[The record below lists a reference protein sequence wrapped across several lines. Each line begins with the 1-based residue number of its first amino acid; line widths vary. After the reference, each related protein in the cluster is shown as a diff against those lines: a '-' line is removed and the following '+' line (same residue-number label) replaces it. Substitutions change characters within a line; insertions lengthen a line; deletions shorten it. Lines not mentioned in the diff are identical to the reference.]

1 MSESRPGVLDHS
13 SATAAPRPSRPS
25 QAASAARRATTAA
38 LDHIVW
44 VLIVLFSLGVG
55 MANSFFLSV
64 ANLQNILVQATS
76 LGILVFAVS
85 FTLLIGEIDLSIIG
99 NMVFSGLIG
108 AELLLHGWPG
118 IPAILATIVVGV
130 AIGIANGI
138 FVAVVRMNSLISTL
152 AMGLLLQGAV
162 LAITKART
170 VQVVDTTYNYLGS
183 ASIGT
188 WPLMPLALLAV
199 VVVAAVVLGRTQ
211 WGRNI
216 YATGGNPRAALIAGI
231 NIRLIRI
238 SAFAAS
244 GFLSGLAGW
253 LAAAY
258 LSGVNVSS
266 GSTLLLYA
274 VAAPVIGG
282 VTLTG
287 GRGRVSG
294 MIGGALLISVIQVG
308 LQLINVSAY
317 DIQMIGGGMILAA
330 IGFDAVRI
338 RLNEYGRNV

>member
-1 MSESRPGVLDHS
+1 
-13 SATAAPRPSRPS
+13 
-25 QAASAARRATTAA
+25 
-38 LDHIVW
+38 
-44 VLIVLFSLGVG
+44 
-55 MANSFFLSV
+55 
-64 ANLQNILVQATS
+64 
-76 LGILVFAVS
+76 
-85 FTLLIGEIDLSIIG
+85 
-99 NMVFSGLIG
+99 
-108 AELLLHGWPG
+108 
-118 IPAILATIVVGV
+118 
-130 AIGIANGI
+130 
-138 FVAVVRMNSLISTL
+138 
-152 AMGLLLQGAV
+152 V
-162 LAITKART
+162 LAITQART
-170 VQVVDTTYNYLGS
+170 VLITDATYNYLGT
-183 ASIGT
+183 AAVGT

-199 VVVAAVVLGRTQ
+199 VVAAAVVLGRTQ

-231 NIRLIRI
+231 NVRLIRI

-244 GFLSGLAGW
+244 GFLAGVAGW

-266 GSTLLLYA
+266 GSSLLLYA